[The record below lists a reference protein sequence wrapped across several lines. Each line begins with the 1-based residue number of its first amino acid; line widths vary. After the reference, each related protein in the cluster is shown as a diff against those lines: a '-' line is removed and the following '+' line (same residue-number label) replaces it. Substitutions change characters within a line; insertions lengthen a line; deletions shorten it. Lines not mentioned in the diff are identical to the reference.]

1 MPLVNTLNAIET
13 NLETILVT
21 TLGYSLEDLSV
32 NDIEDNPLAQLIT
45 GDMDIPDDEELS
57 IEYANR
63 IYEII
68 VKEQVAESTPVLGRA
83 KANDIIAALRGALT
97 EPALNSGD
105 LEVSR
110 LVVSITGFSFPQFIQ
125 EGKIIKQDCRFTINF
140 NAE

>member
-1 MPLVNTLNAIET
+1 MSLLTTLNAIET
-13 NLETILVT
+13 NLETILTT

-32 NDIEDNPLAQLIT
+32 DDIDETPLAQLIT

-57 IEYANR
+57 IEYADR

-68 VKEQVAESTPVLGRA
+68 VKAQVADSTPDLGRA
-83 KANDIIAALRGALT
+83 KANDLIAALRGALT

-105 LEVSR
+105 LATSKE
-110 LVVSITGFSFPQFIQ
+110 VVSITGFSFPQFGQ
-125 EGKIIKQDCRFTINF
+125 DGKIITQDCRFNINF